1 MAPIKSLKMSSKE
14 TNKFMNAHGAIV
26 GLICCA
32 IVVAFVYWCLEVN
45 HQNSNDTV
53 SAAGL
58 TEFAKAINARQTA
71 FEGAVVGFLMIFVI
85 VYIKNQ
91 YFPYRM

>member
-26 GLICCA
+26 GLICVA
-32 IVVAFVYWCLEVN
+32 IVVAFVYWCIDINDQNKNDNLAGNAYLRAVN
-45 HQNSNDTV
+45 
-53 SAAGL
+53 G
-58 TEFAKAINARQTA
+58 RQSA

-91 YFPYRM
+91 YFPYRQ

>member
-26 GLICCA
+26 GLICVA
-32 IVVAFVYWCLEVN
+32 IVVAFVYWCIDVN
-45 HQNSNDTV
+45 EQNSNDNNIASTNYIR
-53 SAAGL
+53 
-58 TEFAKAINARQTA
+58 AINGRQSA

-91 YFPYRM
+91 YFPYRQ